1 MRRRAAMLMRSGSD
15 VIIYTTNIDATERLP
30 NVNLVPPDIP
40 VRSVIVDRPNGP
52 KQNDDGRDKE
62 NHGGVTSYDEQ
73 FQVELKNILD
83 CDGRANVS
91 VIDLKVS

>member
-1 MRRRAAMLMRSGSD
+1 MLRSACQTSTWFHLIFPS
-15 VIIYTTNIDATERLP
+15 V
-30 NVNLVPPDIP
+30 
-40 VRSVIVDRPNGP
+40 SVIVDRPNGP

>member
-1 MRRRAAMLMRSGSD
+1 MD
-15 VIIYTTNIDATERLP
+15 
-30 NVNLVPPDIP
+30 
-40 VRSVIVDRPNGP
+40 
-52 KQNDDGRDKE
+52 QNKMMTAGIRE